1 MKHNNVQY
9 TQQEEVLRCVYEH
22 KQHAIDMTKE
32 QLYFVYETKQHT
44 RTTLCLKYET
54 RTTKHIHDERQ
65 YYVLCMK
72 HEQHKRYKTN
82 DQQYVVYEIFQHANL
97 IVQRCYLVLMKS
109 SDKLVNFVRQGRVVI
124 CRRKA
129 MLNPLGMYYNIRV
142 FKLWQVTR
150 SNDHIHFR

>member
-1 MKHNNVQY
+1 
-9 TQQEEVLRCVYEH
+9 
-22 KQHAIDMTKE
+22 
-32 QLYFVYETKQHT
+32 
-44 RTTLCLKYET
+44 
-54 RTTKHIHDERQ
+54 
-65 YYVLCMK
+65 MK

-97 IVQRCYLVLMKS
+97 IAQRCYLVLMKS

-142 FKLWQVTR
+142 FKLWQVPR